1 MLPLEIRV
9 QQAQIQIDKKGEGA
23 SIKLNP
29 SSPDDRVVMETPTRY
44 IYTKWSPRAIRIYQL
59 LVEQGDNS
67 ITIPADGMKKAR
79 PVLDSLG
86 KVMPVTGNFATT
98 AAKIIRSANNPV
110 LQLTP
115 VNDRLHVQL
124 LIEISKDEDTLL
136 VPGIGSSEILVETA
150 DNRKFNIQRN
160 REKEKEIKTELAD
173 RISWLQELKDSSAQL
188 FIDDDRD
195 ILDFLSELKEKA
207 PEVKLIW
214 PKGERLQ
221 VARVISYAD
230 ISINIKQ
237 DQNWFQIDGE
247 VKIDSKLKLS
257 VQQLLDKSQGG
268 TLKYVQLD
276 DKTFLTIQKDLQKR
290 LSSLNTVANIKGKK
304 LEVHPLGVSTVESLL
319 TDIPLVK
326 TDKHWKDHIEKLNR
340 LKSYQP
346 SLPGNLQAQ
355 LRPYQVEGILWLDR
369 LHEWGV
375 GGCLADDMGLGKTIQ
390 ALSIMLKYAQDGPGL
405 VIAPS
410 SVCANWEKE
419 ITRFAPTLQPQVLKN
434 QNRGTTLK
442 KLSGYDV
449 LIVSY
454 GIIQSNPDLLST
466 REWNIVVLDEAH
478 AIKNSKSV
486 RSRAVMKLKANF
498 RILTTGTPIQNHLG
512 ELWNLFQFMNPGM
525 LGSQEQFIK
534 KYSNGN
540 GSSQNKKNRSALN
553 HYIAPFI
560 LRRNKSDVLDDL
572 PGKTEITL
580 HITLSEEERAMYE
593 ILREKAIE
601 QITGSDHAGGA
612 RHMQILSEI
621 TKLRLMSCNP
631 LLIAPDSKVPSSKL
645 EALET
650 LVNDLLNANHKA
662 LIFSQFT
669 KHLALIREM
678 LDNKGLSYQYL
689 DGATPVKKRELI
701 IQDFQNGKSDLF
713 LISLKAGGHGLNLTA
728 ADYVI
733 HMDPWWNPAVEDQA
747 SDRSHRIGQKRP
759 VTIYRLIAENTIEE
773 KIVKLHHEKRDLADK
788 LLADTDQ
795 SAKISSE
802 ELFNLI
808 VENN

>member
-1 MLPLEIRV
+1 
-9 QQAQIQIDKKGEGA
+9 
-23 SIKLNP
+23 
-29 SSPDDRVVMETPTRY
+29 
-44 IYTKWSPRAIRIYQL
+44 
-59 LVEQGDNS
+59 
-67 ITIPADGMKKAR
+67 
-79 PVLDSLG
+79 
-86 KVMPVTGNFATT
+86 
-98 AAKIIRSANNPV
+98 
-110 LQLTP
+110 
-115 VNDRLHVQL
+115 
-124 LIEISKDEDTLL
+124 
-136 VPGIGSSEILVETA
+136 
-150 DNRKFNIQRN
+150 
-160 REKEKEIKTELAD
+160 
-173 RISWLQELKDSSAQL
+173 
-188 FIDDDRD
+188 
-195 ILDFLSELKEKA
+195 
-207 PEVKLIW
+207 
-214 PKGERLQ
+214 
-221 VARVISYAD
+221 
-230 ISINIKQ
+230 
-237 DQNWFQIDGE
+237 
-247 VKIDSKLKLS
+247 
-257 VQQLLDKSQGG
+257 
-268 TLKYVQLD
+268 
-276 DKTFLTIQKDLQKR
+276 
-290 LSSLNTVANIKGKK
+290 
-304 LEVHPLGVSTVESLL
+304 VSTVESLL

-355 LRPYQVEGILWLDR
+355 LRPYQVEGVLWLDR

-419 ITRFAPTLQPQVLKN
+419 ITRFAPTLKPQVLKN

-759 VTIYRLIAENTIEE
+759 VTIYRLIVENTIEE